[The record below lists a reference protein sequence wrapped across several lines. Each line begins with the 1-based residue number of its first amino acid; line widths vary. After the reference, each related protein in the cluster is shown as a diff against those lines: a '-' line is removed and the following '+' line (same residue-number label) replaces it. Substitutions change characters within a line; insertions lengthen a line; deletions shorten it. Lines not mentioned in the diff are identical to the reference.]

1 MNPTG
6 IPGLVSIVVAS
17 YNHARFLPRRM
28 ESLIGQTYEH
38 IEILVIDDCS
48 TDRSAEVLQQY
59 ASHPKVTVTVRQ
71 RNGGWVEVSNQGVDM
86 TKGEFVIFA
95 NCDDDCDPRMVERL
109 VSGMREHTSVGITF
123 CRSLFV
129 DEEDRVIGDD
139 FAGRERDFRVRCAAD
154 TLLTGAELSRFL
166 LDSCVIPNLS
176 AALIRR
182 ECFAKVGQLSA
193 SYRVVGDW
201 DLFFRIFAQYDGFY
215 VAEPLNRF
223 RQHTMTIRSR
233 TRRRIVYGEY
243 LRLLLPRVV
252 ALDLTPLARAR
263 GRTRVMSIWAGHLIA
278 PSLSGL
284 RDFGFHV
291 GLVWKYDPPA
301 LLFLPMA
308 LVRRVGTV
316 LGKVFG
322 GRRGAV
328 REASSL

>member
-1 MNPTG
+1 MTPTR

-28 ESLIGQTYEH
+28 ESLIAQTYEH

-59 ASHPKVTVTVRQ
+59 ASHPKVTVTVRE

-139 FAGRERDFRVRCAAD
+139 FAGREHAFRIRCATD

-166 LDSCVIPNLS
+166 LNSCVIPNLS

-182 ECFAKVGQLSA
+182 ECFAKVGQLSD
-193 SYRVVGDW
+193 SYRVVCDW

-223 RQHTMTIRSR
+223 RQHATTIRSR
-233 TRRRIVYGEY
+233 TKLRIVYGEY
-243 LRLLLPRVV
+243 IRLLLPRVI
-252 ALDLTPLARAR
+252 ALDLTPRARAR
-263 GRTRVMSIWAGHLIA
+263 RRTQVMSIWAGHLIA

-284 RDFGFHV
+284 RNFGFHV
-291 GLVWKYDPPA
+291 KLVWRYDPLA
-301 LLFLPMA
+301 LLFLPLA
-308 LVRRVGTV
+308 LARRAIDVV
-316 LGKVFG
+316 GKVFG
-322 GRRGAV
+322 GH
-328 REASSL
+328 SSAGESPSL